1 LLLVSSGI
9 AGLLYRKKN
18 KAVLNTTTFD
28 RITSFPFYTD
38 CAVFLI
44 IEEKTNNA
52 TAMTWSGE
60 MKVCSPNQREN
71 SMESP
76 DPVQVI
82 IRQGK
87 SLMMKKKIMPS
98 SQRS

>member
-1 LLLVSSGI
+1 
-9 AGLLYRKKN
+9 
-18 KAVLNTTTFD
+18 
-28 RITSFPFYTD
+28 
-38 CAVFLI
+38 
-44 IEEKTNNA
+44 
-52 TAMTWSGE
+52 

-87 SLMMKKKIMPS
+87 SLMMKKKIIPS